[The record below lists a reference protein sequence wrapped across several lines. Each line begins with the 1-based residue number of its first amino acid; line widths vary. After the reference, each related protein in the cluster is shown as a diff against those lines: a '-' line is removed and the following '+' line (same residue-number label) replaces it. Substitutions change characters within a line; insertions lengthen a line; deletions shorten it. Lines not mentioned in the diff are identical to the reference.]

1 MVRSWTDIGVD
12 GNIVLPKRM
21 RDALDLREGDRLLFE
36 ELSKDELRVKVLRG
50 EDKFLRL
57 IRNPG
62 KGRALDPDKLKDE
75 LWG

>member
-1 MVRSWTDIGVD
+1 MVRSWTDIGVK
-12 GNIVLPKRM
+12 GSIVLPKRI

-36 ELSKDELRVKVLRG
+36 ELCKDELRIKVLRG
-50 EDKFLRL
+50 EDEFLRS

-62 KGRALDPDKLKDE
+62 KGRALDPDELKDE